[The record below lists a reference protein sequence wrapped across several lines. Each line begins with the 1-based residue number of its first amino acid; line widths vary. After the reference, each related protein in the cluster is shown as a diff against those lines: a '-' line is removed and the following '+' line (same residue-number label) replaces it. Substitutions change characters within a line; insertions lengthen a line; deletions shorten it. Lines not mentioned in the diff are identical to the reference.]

1 MCVYA
6 CRCVT
11 MCADAVISHTQFD
24 AVHVYSKRAN
34 FDKVHYFLKHTPEL
48 MIIGT

>member
-34 FDKVHYFLKHTPEL
+34 FDKVHYF
-48 MIIGT
+48 